1 MKELR
6 TQIRTGWYGGPTKGY
21 FPKREANCR
30 GMIQTAHNAI
40 DLGISRLPGLSGSIH
55 DLQCTDN
62 LAKELKEW
70 RQDLEDFDN
79 SDDEGD
85 GEAPPRPDHVPQ
97 AAGHRD
103 RAPLRKVRRQMRRLR
118 FLCAALYVSEDLR
131 RVQLRVL
138 RGAVRD
144 LRRSWY

>member
-1 MKELR
+1 MQELR

-40 DLGISRLPGLSGSIH
+40 DLSISRLPGLSGSIH

-70 RQDLEDFDN
+70 RQDLEDFDY

-85 GEAPPRPDHVPQ
+85 GDEDEGQQGDDSEEEADQVAVSSDESEEETQQP
-97 AAGHRD
+97 A
-103 RAPLRKVRRQMRRLR
+103 RKRRRIQRK
-118 FLCAALYVSEDLR
+118 
-131 RVQLRVL
+131 
-138 RGAVRD
+138 
-144 LRRSWY
+144 